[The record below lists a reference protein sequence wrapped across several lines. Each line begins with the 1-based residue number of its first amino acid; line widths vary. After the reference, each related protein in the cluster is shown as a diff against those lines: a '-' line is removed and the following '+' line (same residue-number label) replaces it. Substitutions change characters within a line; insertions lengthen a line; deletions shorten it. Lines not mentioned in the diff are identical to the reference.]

1 MKILIDIGHP
11 AHVHFFKNFI
21 WEMEKKGHKVLI
33 TARDKEIALNLLKKY
48 NINFTRVGTQQSGKY
63 HLLCEWIG
71 RDFKILTIA
80 RAFQPDILLG
90 IGNPAI
96 AHVAAMCRKP
106 SIIFTD
112 TEHATFSNSIT
123 FPFARIIC
131 TPTCYTKNIGPK
143 QVRYQGYH
151 ELAYLHPNYFTPNP
165 AVLTELGL
173 KEGDPF
179 IIVRF
184 VSWQASH
191 DVGHHG
197 ILDKSGLVKKLE
209 EYGRVFITSECDLP
223 NELKS
228 YRIKASPEKIH
239 DLLYYALLY
248 FGDSPT
254 MTSESV
260 LLGTP
265 GICVSSWACNLGYLK
280 DLSSKYDLLF
290 CYNNE
295 DIALN
300 KAIDLLKTNNIKE
313 AWKTKREKML
323 KDKIDVTMFMVTFIE
338 EYFL

>member
-1 MKILIDIGHP
+1 MVYLAAERSRTSHRYCL
-11 AHVHFFKNFI
+11 HVSHSNIETDLSNHKPFQKPFFDELVPFFEQII
-21 WEMEKKGHKVLI
+21 WI
-33 TARDKEIALNLLKKY
+33 CPDLNLVGLSHVTFDGSKIKANASPKKSQ
-48 NINFTRVGTQQSGKY
+48 TQQ
-63 HLLCEWIG
+63 
-71 RDFKILTIA
+71 
-80 RAFQPDILLG
+80 
-90 IGNPAI
+90 
-96 AHVAAMCRKP
+96 
-106 SIIFTD
+106 
-112 TEHATFSNSIT
+112 
-123 FPFARIIC
+123 
-131 TPTCYTKNIGPK
+131 
-143 QVRYQGYH
+143 
-151 ELAYLHPNYFTPNP
+151 
-165 AVLTELGL
+165 LGL

-209 EYGRVFITSECDLP
+209 EYGRVLITSEGSLP

-228 YRIKASPEKIH
+228 YRINASPEKIH

-254 MTSESV
+254 MTTESA

-265 GICVSSWACNLGYLK
+265 GICVSSWACNCGNFK

-295 DIALN
+295 GIALN
-300 KAIDLLKTNNIKE
+300 KAIELLRTNNIKDD
-313 AWKTKREKML
+313 WKTKREKML